1 VTLVVDTNVV
11 ISGIFFAGTPG
22 RIVQASVAGTI
33 DLVVSPGIL
42 VEYRRVAE
50 NLARQ
55 FSGVDVSRILD
66 LLTIGSLICEAG
78 PLPDQVCDD
87 PDDDK
92 FLACALASGARIIV
106 TGDKALLR
114 LDGFRRLSMVRPRQ
128 FVDANLG

>member
-1 VTLVVDTNVV
+1 MTVVVDTNVV
-11 ISGIFFAGTPG
+11 ISGIFFAGPPG

-33 DLVVSPGIL
+33 DLI
-42 VEYRRVAE
+42 
-50 NLARQ
+50 
-55 FSGVDVSRILD
+55 
-66 LLTIGSLICEAG
+66 
-78 PLPDQVCDD
+78 CDD